1 MGRDWILSG
10 ILHAAVI
17 AVAVFAGPLDLRK
30 PPDFA
35 DVIKVGLV
43 SMPEMP
49 VAPVE
54 TIPDAPIPQAVEAEP
69 EEVPIED
76 PIAKPQVEIEEPK
89 KPEPEKKPEP
99 KPEKPKE
106 DKPKPPP
113 QRPAQAATGDEDKPG
128 AAEGPT
134 DVATPTGGAVGGAT
148 VSNADFNYT
157 YWFNLAFNKI
167 NQNYRVPFAIDG
179 RIECR
184 IYFEVISSGRV
195 IDMRIVSPSGLPG
208 FDDACMGAVGR
219 AAPFPPLPKQYL
231 PEVIGLTITFVN
243 IPK

>member
-10 ILHAAVI
+10 VLHALII
-17 AVAVFAGPLDLRK
+17 AVTIFASPLDIRK
-30 PPDFA
+30 PPEFA
-35 DVIKVGLV
+35 DVIKVGIV
-43 SMPEMP
+43 SMPE
-49 VAPVE
+49 VQAAPVE

-76 PIAKPQVEIEEPK
+76 PVSKPKVEVEEP
-89 KPEPEKKPEP
+89 EEKPEP
-99 KPEKPKE
+99 KPDKPKE

-113 QRPAQAATGDEDKPG
+113 QQPTQRPTGEETKPG
-128 AAEGPT
+128 AEEGPT

-179 RIECR
+179 RVECR

-195 IDMRIVSPSGLPG
+195 IDMRIVSSSGLPG

-243 IPK
+243 VPK